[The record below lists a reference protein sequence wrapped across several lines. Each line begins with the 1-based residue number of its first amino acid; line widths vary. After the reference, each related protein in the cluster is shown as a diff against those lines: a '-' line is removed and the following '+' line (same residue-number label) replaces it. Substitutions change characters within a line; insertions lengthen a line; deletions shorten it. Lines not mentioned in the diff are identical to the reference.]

1 MQHAEY
7 LRHDATALAAAVAA
21 GAVQP
26 AGLLALAQAQAA
38 RVQPRLGGLLRELPE
53 LAAQQ
58 LARLQR
64 SEPAGPLRGVPLLLK
79 DSVLDIAG
87 VPTTYGSRALQ
98 RHVPARHAHAVQR
111 WLDAGAVI
119 FGKTNLPELGL
130 KGISDSAAYGAVG
143 NPWDPAR
150 NAGGSSGGSAA
161 MVAAGV
167 VPMAGGNDGGGSLR
181 IPAALC
187 GLFAL
192 KPSRGRIG
200 NGPALGEVW
209 FGACSEGVISRSV
222 RDTALALDIL
232 CRSESRDPG
241 DPFAA
246 PPSPPMPWR
255 TLAQQPPGRL
265 RVAFSTT
272 SPIGTPVDVQAVAA
286 VHDAVALLRSLG
298 HAVEEAAPALDG
310 TAVARAYLALYFG
323 YAAATLRW
331 ARTLGARDAEFELA
345 TRVIATLGEGMG
357 AAEFA
362 TELMTWNTHARALA
376 GFLQTHDLWLT
387 PTVAA
392 PAPLQ
397 GAYAFPPAQ
406 QRLLAALLGSG
417 VLRALAGWRPARRLI
432 DADVLRNLAPFP
444 FTQLANL
451 TGVPAINV
459 PLYWTPQGLPLGVQ
473 FIARMGD
480 EALLLQL
487 ATQLEQAR
495 PWFDRLPPIATEAS

>member
-1 MQHAEY
+1 MAPAMQHSDY

-21 GAVQP
+21 GTVQP
-26 AGLLALAQAQAA
+26 AELLALAQAQAA

-58 LARLQR
+58 IARLQR
-64 SEPAGPLRGVPLLLK
+64 DEPAGPLRGVPLLLK

-98 RHVPARHAHAVQR
+98 RRVPARHAHAVQR

-130 KGISDSAAYGAVG
+130 KGISDSAAYGPVG

-222 RDTALALDIL
+222 RDTALALDLL
-232 CRSESRDPG
+232 CGPGPG
-241 DPFAA
+241 DPFPA
-246 PPSPPMPWR
+246 PAVPARPWR

-265 RVAFSTT
+265 RVAFSTA
-272 SPIGTPVDVQAVAA
+272 SPIGTPVDARAVAA

-298 HAVEEAAPALDG
+298 HEVEEAAPALDG

-345 TRVIATLGEGMG
+345 TRVVATLGEGMG
-357 AAEFA
+357 APEFA
-362 TELMTWNTHARALA
+362 AELMGWNTHARTLA
-376 GFLQTHDLWLT
+376 SFLQRHDLWLT

-397 GAYAFPPAQ
+397 GAHDFPPAQ
-406 QRLLAALLGSG
+406 RRLLGALLGTG

-451 TGVPAINV
+451 TGVPAMSV
-459 PLYWTPQGLPLGVQ
+459 PLYWTPEGLPLGVQ
-473 FIARMGD
+473 FIGRMGD

-495 PWFDRLPPIATEAS
+495 PWFDRLPPIAHAA

>member
-1 MQHAEY
+1 MQHSDY

-21 GAVQP
+21 GMVQP
-26 AGLLALAQAQAA
+26 AELLALARAQAA
-38 RVQPRLGGLLRELPE
+38 RVQPRLNGLLRELPE

-58 LARLQR
+58 IARLQR
-64 SEPAGPLRGVPLLLK
+64 DEPNGPLRGVPLLLK

-98 RHVPARHAHAVQR
+98 RHVPAHHAHAVQR
-111 WLDAGAVI
+111 WLDAGAVV

-130 KGISDSAAYGAVG
+130 KGVSDSAAYGAVG
-143 NPWDPAR
+143 NPWDPSR
-150 NAGGSSGGSAA
+150 NAGGSSGGAAA

-222 RDTALALDIL
+222 RDTALALDLL
-232 CRSESRDPG
+232 CGPEPG
-241 DPFAA
+241 DPFPPPAA
-246 PPSPPMPWR
+246 PARPWR
-255 TLAQQPPGRL
+255 ALVQQPPGRL
-265 RVAFSTT
+265 RVAFSTA
-272 SPIGTPVDVQAVAA
+272 SPIGTAVDAQAVAA

-298 HAVEEAAPALDG
+298 HEVEEAAPALDG

-345 TRVIATLGEGMG
+345 TRVVATLGEGMG
-357 AAEFA
+357 APEFA
-362 TELMTWNTHARALA
+362 AELMGWNTHARALA
-376 GFLQTHDLWLT
+376 AFLQSHDLWLT

-406 QRLLAALLGSG
+406 QWLLGALVGSG

-451 TGVPAINV
+451 TGAPAMSV
-459 PLYWTPQGLPLGVQ
+459 PLYWTPAGLPLGVQ
-473 FIARMGD
+473 FTGRMGD

-487 ATQLEQAR
+487 AAQLEQAR
-495 PWFDRLPPIATEAS
+495 PWFDRLPPIATEAA

>member
-21 GAVQP
+21 GGVRP
-26 AGLLALAQAQAA
+26 AQLLALAQAQAA
-38 RVQPRLGGLLRELPE
+38 RVQPRVNGLLRELPE

-58 LARLQR
+58 VERL
-64 SEPAGPLRGVPLLLK
+64 EHGPPTGVLGGVPLLLK

-130 KGISDSAAYGAVG
+130 KGVSDSAAFGPVA
-143 NPWDPAR
+143 NPWDLTR

-192 KPSRGRIG
+192 KPSRGRISH
-200 NGPALGEVW
+200 GPGLGEVW
-209 FGACSEGVISRSV
+209 FGACSEGVITRSV

-232 CRSESRDPG
+232 CGAEPG
-241 DPFAA
+241 DPLPAPAA
-246 PPSPPMPWR
+246 PPAGWR
-255 TLAQQPPGRL
+255 ALAAQAPGRL
-265 RVAFSTT
+265 RVACSTA
-272 SPIGTPVDVQAVAA
+272 SPIGTPVDAQAVAA
-286 VHDAVALLRSLG
+286 VQDAAALLRSLG
-298 HAVEEAAPALDG
+298 HEVVEAAPALDG
-310 TAVARAYLALYFG
+310 AAVARAYLALYFG
-323 YAAATLRW
+323 YAAATLGQ
-331 ARTLGARDAEFELA
+331 ARALGARQTEFELA
-345 TRVIATLGEGMG
+345 TRVVATLGEGMG
-357 AAEFA
+357 AREFA
-362 TELMTWNTHARALA
+362 GELMGWNTHARILA
-376 GFLQTHDLWLT
+376 TFLQAHDLWLT

-397 GAYAFPPAQ
+397 GAFDFPPAQ
-406 QRLLAALLGSG
+406 RGLLRALTGSG
-417 VLRALAGWRPARRLI
+417 ALRALAGWRPARRLI
-432 DADVLRNLAPFP
+432 DADVVRNLAPFP
-444 FTQLANL
+444 FTQIANL
-451 TGVPAINV
+451 TGVPAMTV
-459 PLYWTPQGLPLGVQ
+459 PLYRTPQGLPLGVQ
-473 FIARMGD
+473 FIGRMGE

-495 PWFDRLPPIATEAS
+495 PWFDRLPPIATAAG